1 MSTDIEKIAKTL
13 DEAVTTAKATKQI
26 SLRTKLSLADA
37 YAVQSALVNHRFDRG
52 ERLIGV
58 KMGLTSKAKAL
69 QMGVHD
75 VIWGRLTDKMI
86 VEDGG
91 TLEFKKYVHPRIE
104 PEIAFLLNRSLDW
117 PVTAAQAEAAI
128 EAVAPAMEIIDS
140 RYKNFKFSLTD
151 VVADNASSSGFVL
164 GPWQSVNTDLSN
176 LGMILEINGR
186 PVQIGS
192 SAAILGHP
200 IRSLVSAVRLTS
212 ESGLRL
218 EEGWIVMAGAA
229 TAAEELKP
237 GMHVR
242 NTVEKIG
249 TVSLTVA

>member
-1 MSTDIEKIAKTL
+1 MSADIEKIAKVL
-13 DEAVTTAKATKQI
+13 DEAVTTAKATKQL
-26 SLRTKLSLADA
+26 SLRTKLTLAEA
-37 YAVQSALVNHRFDRG
+37 YAIQNAAVARRTERG
-52 ERLIGV
+52 ERIVGI

-75 VIWGRLTDKMI
+75 VIWGRLTDAMI
-86 VEDGG
+86 LEDGG
-91 TLEFKKYVHPRIE
+91 TLAFKKYVHPRVE
-104 PEIAFLLNRSLDW
+104 SEIAFLLNRPLDW
-117 PVTAAQAEAAI
+117 PCTAAQAEAAI

-164 GPWQSVNTDLSN
+164 GPWQGVNTDLSN

-200 IRSLVSAVRLTS
+200 IRSLVSAVRLTND
-212 ESGLRL
+212 SGVRL

-237 GMHVR
+237 GMFVK
-242 NTVEKIG
+242 NTVEKLG
-249 TVSLTVA
+249 AVSFTVA